1 VRVDNAGTEMIA
13 HRLTCLHWGLCLATY
28 KIKFFV
34 ETSLSPDS
42 RLNLPYLDA
51 SILLHPRKQ
60 DSTGISAE
68 LQVEANDYK
77 LAITRAQDEYLYP
90 ALDALS
96 FHRNATC
103 LVSHF
108 EQVLKNEKGS
118 KQRRLIQLDATAS
131 PDFCHLDA
139 QIISEVASFTEPL
152 SQFPGTVV
160 RWLRNVYRP
169 ITPVERFMYSWLAL
183 ENLAGPALRRSQCN
197 CGETL
202 RCTKCDKPA
211 PEYLTGNRDAAF
223 EIVKGEGVDRTT
235 FLHWWNGLRNGVF
248 HGGKKLDTKFINEL
262 EAASR
267 MIIPSVEAALQ
278 KRLGCEIKYRTKRTI
293 HPEYIVHMHHF
304 MEFEATK
311 LDEEF
316 PSEIP
321 PFDASIVQL
330 REQKEFD
337 NW

>member
-1 VRVDNAGTEMIA
+1 MSI
-13 HRLTCLHWGLCLATY
+13 Y

-42 RLNLPYLDA
+42 VLRFDYLKMP
-51 SILLHPRKQ
+51 ILLHPRKK

-68 LQVEANDYK
+68 LIAEADGYVA
-77 LAITRAQDEYLYP
+77 AISRAQDEFLYP

-118 KQRRLIQLDATAS
+118 NQRRLIQLDATAS

-139 QIISEVASFTEPL
+139 QIISEVASLTEPL
-152 SQFPGTVV
+152 SQFPGTIA

-183 ENLAGPALRRSQCN
+183 ENLAGPAQRRSRCN

-202 RCTKCDKPA
+202 RCIKCDKPA
-211 PEYLTGNRDAAF
+211 PEYSTGNRDAAF
-223 EIVKGEGVDRTT
+223 EIVKGQDVDRKT
-235 FLHWWNGLRNGVF
+235 FLYWWNDLRNGVF

-267 MIIPSVEAALQ
+267 IIIPSVEAALQ

-304 MEFEATK
+304 MEFETAK
-311 LDEEF
+311 PDEEF

>member
-1 VRVDNAGTEMIA
+1 M
-13 HRLTCLHWGLCLATY
+13 ATY

-42 RLNLPYLDA
+42 LLHFDYLDVP
-51 SILLHPRKQ
+51 IHLYPRKK

-68 LQVEANDYK
+68 LPVEADGYK
-77 LAITRAQDEYLYP
+77 VAISRAQDEFLYP

-118 KQRRLIQLDATAS
+118 KQRRLIQLDAAAS
-131 PDFCHLDA
+131 PDFCHLDNK
-139 QIISEVASFTEPL
+139 IVTEVALLAKS
-152 SQFPGTVV
+152 SVAFPGTVV

-183 ENLAGPALRRSQCN
+183 ENLAGPVSRRSRCN

-202 RCTKCDKPA
+202 HCVKCDKPA
-211 PEYLTGNRDAAF
+211 PEHSTGNKDAAY
-223 EIVKGEGVDRTT
+223 EIVKDQGIDKKT
-235 FLHWWNGLRNGVF
+235 FFYWWNELRNKVF
-248 HGGKKLDTKFINEL
+248 HGGKALDTEFLNEL
-262 EAASR
+262 ETASKA
-267 MIIPSVEAALQ
+267 IIPSVEAALQ
-278 KRLGCEIKYRTKRTI
+278 RKLGFEIKYRTKRTI
-293 HPEYIVHMHHF
+293 HPEYIIHVHRF
-304 MEFEATK
+304 MEFETTN

-316 PSEIP
+316 PSTIP
-321 PFDASIVQL
+321 PFDDPSVCLHGQ
-330 REQKEFD
+330 QEFD

>member
-1 VRVDNAGTEMIA
+1 
-13 HRLTCLHWGLCLATY
+13 LPTY

-42 RLNLPYLDA
+42 VLRFDYLKTP
-51 SILLHPRKQ
+51 ILLHPRKK

-68 LQVEANDYK
+68 LLVEASGYK
-77 LAITRAQDEYLYP
+77 VAIVRAQDEFLYP

-118 KQRRLIQLDATAS
+118 RQRRLVQLDATTS

-139 QIISEVASFTEPL
+139 HIISEVGSLTEPL
-152 SQFPGTVV
+152 TELPGTAA

-183 ENLAGPALRRSQCN
+183 ENLAGPTLRRPHCN
-197 CGETL
+197 CGEIL
-202 RCTKCDKPA
+202 QCVKCHKLA
-211 PEYLTGNRDAAF
+211 PEYSTGNRDAAF
-223 EIVKGEGVDRTT
+223 EIVKDQGVDKKT
-235 FLHWWNGLRNGVF
+235 FLYWWNELRNGVF

-278 KRLGCEIKYRTKRTI
+278 KKLGREINYRTKRTI
-293 HPEYIVHMHHF
+293 YPEYILHMHHY
-304 MEFEATK
+304 MEFGATD

-316 PSEIP
+316 PTEIP
-321 PFDASIVQL
+321 PFDASSVHLHGQ
-330 REQKEFD
+330 EEFD

>member
-1 VRVDNAGTEMIA
+1 MVLPI
-13 HRLTCLHWGLCLATY
+13 Y

-42 RLNLPYLDA
+42 ILHFDYLDKQ
-51 SILLHPRKQ
+51 ILLHPRKK

-68 LQVEANDYK
+68 VQVEAEGYNG
-77 LAITRAQDEYLYP
+77 AIIRAQDEFLYP
-90 ALDALS
+90 ALDGLS

-108 EQVLKNEKGS
+108 EQVLKSEKGS
-118 KQRRLIQLDATAS
+118 KQRRLVQLDATAS
-131 PDFCHLDA
+131 PDFCHLDI
-139 QIISEVASFTEPL
+139 QIISEVASLTKL
-152 SQFPGTVV
+152 LAAFPSTVV

-183 ENLAGPALRRSQCN
+183 ENLAGPAMRRSHCN
-197 CGETL
+197 CGEIL
-202 RCTKCDKPA
+202 RCVKCSKLA

-223 EIVKGEGVDRTT
+223 EIVKDQGVDKKT
-235 FLHWWNGLRNGVF
+235 FLFWWNDLRNGAF

-262 EAASR
+262 ETASKI
-267 MIIPSVEAALQ
+267 IIPSVEAALQ

-304 MEFEATK
+304 MEFETTK

-321 PFDASIVQL
+321 SFDASNVRL
-330 REQKEFD
+330 HEQKEFD